1 MMKAIGAA
9 GLCLAVLSGCGS
21 GSDND
26 VTRDRGGL
34 CGIAELSGE
43 RISRI
48 NGAGS
53 CGIANPVRVTS
64 VGGIR
69 LTGAQANV
77 NCDTAKALARWVERG
92 LKPAVG
98 RQGGGIE
105 SMRVAAS
112 YACRTRNSRPG
123 GKLSE
128 HAKGNA
134 IDLSSF
140 TMRDGSTITVQ
151 DDWGRGRNGRALRQ
165 MHSRACG
172 PFSTVLGPNADRFH
186 QDHFHF
192 DIERRRSG
200 SYCR

>member
-21 GSDND
+21 GNNND

-34 CGIAELSGE
+34 CGIAELRGE

-53 CGIANPVRVTS
+53 CGISNPVRVTS

-69 LTGAQANV
+69 LTGAQANI
-77 NCDTAKALARWVERG
+77 NCQTAEALAVWVERG

-98 RQGGGIE
+98 RRGGGVE

-112 YACRTRNSRPG
+112 YSCRTRNNRPG

-134 IDLSSF
+134 IDLSAF
-140 TMRDGSTITVQ
+140 TMKDGSTITVL
-151 DDWGRGRNGRALRQ
+151 DDWGSGRDGRALRQ
-165 MHSRACG
+165 MHAKACG
-172 PFSTVLGPNADRFH
+172 PFGTVLGPEADRFH

-192 DIERRRSG
+192 DTASNRRP
-200 SYCR
+200 YCR